1 MPRIFTDRVNPV
13 CRSLIAWVLV
23 IMLSGVGGCAW
34 FQSEV
39 ETEPADVLLQQ
50 GNDAYNEQDYKDA
63 LKNFEKL
70 RDWYPFSKHIV
81 LAELRIADSHYYL
94 ESYEEAIFAYE
105 QFIELHP
112 SNEAVPYVIYQI
124 GRCYFDRMDTIDRD
138 QTNVQ
143 KALEQFQRLQEQYPD
158 TTYAEKATDHI
169 NACLKSLVRNE
180 FYIGMFYY
188 KSKHYRAAMHRFK
201 AVVTQYPDV
210 GVHRKALMYIALCEE
225 KLAQQ

>member
-1 MPRIFTDRVNPV
+1 MDRNFFPRVYP
-13 CRSLIAWVLV
+13 RSRYAIGWVLV
-23 IMLSGVGGCAW
+23 LLLLISGCSW

-39 ETEPADVLLQQ
+39 QTEPADTLIQR
-50 GNDAYNEQDYKDA
+50 GIDAYNEQDYKEA

-70 RDWYPFSKHIV
+70 RDWYPFSKYVV

-138 QTNVQ
+138 QTVVR
-143 KALEQFQRLQEQYPD
+143 KALEQFRRLQKQYPD

-188 KSKHYRAAMHRFK
+188 NSKHYRAALHRFK
-201 AVVTQYPDV
+201 TVVTEYPDV
-210 GVHRKALMYIALCEE
+210 GVHRQAMKYIALCEQ
-225 KLAQQ
+225 KLDQQ